1 MIVAWRL
8 KQAVGSRMMP
18 DCTQFK
24 FVACHDLEACW
35 QHLLGLES
43 FDLSQVDFEME
54 NCREILLWV
63 APLFERNDNEHLYKA
78 HAVLTAFRTLASP
91 EKLLYREGD
100 LPDGWKYTLP
110 PDKLRPTM
118 ENQEMKLGKLR
129 GDREMKQKEL
139 QAAIEWL
146 KMVTFPGPLNWTFE
160 VSKLCLADA
169 FNLLS
174 EIQSRWATRLGS
186 YFVRS
191 WLKKWFAL
199 SWVVGHALHGPASL
213 PGCGGQWSSWRRGVL
228 EFKKLRNQL

>member
-1 MIVAWRL
+1 
-8 KQAVGSRMMP
+8 MP

-24 FVACHDLEACW
+24 
-35 QHLLGLES
+35 LLGLES

-54 NCREILLWV
+54 NCREMLLWV

-78 HAVLTAFRTLASP
+78 HAVLTAFRTFP

-118 ENQEMKLGKLR
+118 ETQEMKLGKLR
-129 GDREMKQKEL
+129 GDHEMKQKEL

-174 EIQSRWATRLGS
+174 EIQSR
-186 YFVRS
+186 
-191 WLKKWFAL
+191 
-199 SWVVGHALHGPASL
+199 
-213 PGCGGQWSSWRRGVL
+213 
-228 EFKKLRNQL
+228 